1 MDNLKETEQSTVM
14 VIDDASD
21 NRHLLGLILKKEG
34 FKIMLAKDGETGL
47 AALAEELPDIIL
59 LDIMMPDMSGY
70 DLCEKLKADEQ
81 LRDIP
86 VIFISAMNQSMDKV
100 KAFSV
105 GGVDYIIKP
114 FNHTE
119 VIARVNAHLDIR
131 RLQNNLKERN
141 LQLSQEIT
149 ERKAVEEALQL
160 QNKELDAFSH
170 TVAHDLKGP
179 LGIVVGYTDY
189 LINDPMGMDSEELR
203 PIFEQLRQAGQKA
216 TNIIDELLLL
226 AGVRKKEV
234 EPSPVNMLEIV
245 CQTKNRLKI
254 MIEEYKAEVT
264 IAEDWPIVIG
274 YAPWLEEVWA
284 NYISNALKY
293 GGSPPS
299 VKLGYTELDDSTV
312 RLWVRDNGM
321 GLSEEQQLKLFTEFT
336 RLGEIRLEGNGLGL
350 SIVRRIMN
358 RLNGEVGVESTV
370 GHGSEFYFVLP
381 KAY

>member
-1 MDNLKETEQSTVM
+1 MNTEKEIQQSTVM

-21 NRHLLGLILKKEG
+21 NRHLLNLILKKEG
-34 FKIMLAKDGETGL
+34 FKVMLAKNGETSL

-59 LDIMMPDMSGY
+59 LDIMMPDISGY
-70 DLCEKLKADEQ
+70 DLCKKLKADE
-81 LRDIP
+81 RNHDIP
-86 VIFISAMNQSMDKV
+86 IIFISAMNQSVDKV

-105 GGVDYIIKP
+105 GGVDYITKP

-131 RLQNNLKERN
+131 RLQKKLEEKNS
-141 LQLSQEIT
+141 QLSQEIL
-149 ERKAVEEALQL
+149 ERKAVEEALQQ

-189 LINDPMGMDSEELR
+189 LINDPSGMDSEELL

-226 AGVRKKEV
+226 AGVRKQEV
-234 EPSPVNMLEIV
+234 QPSPVNMLEIIR
-245 CQTKNRLKI
+245 QTEIRLAL
-254 MIEEYKAEVT
+254 MIEEYKAEIIV
-264 IAEDWPIVIG
+264 AEDWPIVIG

-293 GGSPPS
+293 GGSPP
-299 VKLGYTELDDSTV
+299 KIELGYTEQDDDTV
-312 RLWVRDNGM
+312 RLWIRDNGM
-321 GLSEEQQLKLFTEFT
+321 GLSQEEQSMLFTEFT
-336 RLGEIRLEGNGLGL
+336 RFNEIRLEGNGLGL

-358 RLNGEVGVESTV
+358 RLQGDVGVESTV
-370 GHGSEFYFVLP
+370 GYGSEFYFILP
-381 KAY
+381 KA